1 MKGFGYALLKPDI
14 FDHLI
19 PCFYIRYFI
28 GALNL
33 SKPGLNLITIVGLK
47 PETTYEV
54 KISAINGK
62 GEGESSPPE
71 SFKTQPVRKCLSLS
85 VFLSLSVPL
94 YHMTLALSLP
104 INPPSSAQQQTSLP
118 TMHPCLGPCWI
129 SLPGDAL
136 LVLCVCFCIYMWMC
150 VHLYVSVCL
159 NNFPKA
165 IVSLQPLTS
174 AVLPSDVALLPV
186 LTSLLPVPACARQQ
200 LCLVSTESCVCSV
213 KCRPC

>member
-1 MKGFGYALLKPDI
+1 MLKPDI
-14 FDHLI
+14 FYHLI

-28 GALNL
+28 GPLNL

-94 YHMTLALSLP
+94 YHMTLVLSLP
-104 INPPSSAQQQTSLP
+104 IKPPLLSPAADLTTHNASLP
-118 TMHPCLGPCWI
+118 WT
-129 SLPGDAL
+129 L
-136 LVLCVCFCIYMWMC
+136 LDLSPRRCIACPLRVLLYLYVYVC
-150 VHLYVSVCL
+150 VHL
-159 NNFPKA
+159 
-165 IVSLQPLTS
+165 SL
-174 AVLPSDVALLPV
+174 
-186 LTSLLPVPACARQQ
+186 C
-200 LCLVSTESCVCSV
+200 SCV
-213 KCRPC
+213 